1 MRSGVIALKV
11 GMTRIFTDA
20 GEHIPVTVLKLD
32 KCQVLGHRT
41 NDKNGYTAMQL
52 GAGMRKP
59 SRLTKAARQNFAI
72 AKVEPKRK
80 LAEFRVSPDNL
91 IDVGAEITADHFITG
106 QFVDVTGTNQG
117 KGFQG
122 AMRRWNF
129 GGGRASH
136 GNSLSHRALGSTG
149 QCQDPGKVFKGKKM
163 AGHMGDE
170 RVTTQNLVVVR
181 TDVDRGLVMVRGA
194 VPGSKG
200 GWVLVRDAVR
210 KAPPKDAP
218 RPGAF
223 KARDGAAEISAPAQ
237 AAEAAETAD
246 AAETKEQA

>member
-1 MRSGVIALKV
+1 MRSGVIAQKV
-11 GMTRIFTDA
+11 GMTRIFTEA

-32 KCQVLGHRT
+32 KCQVVGHLT
-41 NDKNGYTAMQL
+41 NEKNGYTALKL
-52 GAGMRKP
+52 GAGTRKP
-59 SRLTKAARQNFAI
+59 ARLTRAERQNFAI

-80 LAEFRVSPDNL
+80 VVEFRVSPENM
-91 IDVGAEITADHFITG
+91 IEVGAEITADHFIPG

-122 AMRRWNF
+122 AMKRWNF
-129 GGGRASH
+129 GGLRATH
-136 GNSLSHRALGSTG
+136 GVSVSHRSHGSTG
-149 QCQDPGKVFKGKKM
+149 QRQDPGKVFKGKKM

-181 TDVDRGLVMVRGA
+181 TDVERGLVMVRGA

-200 GWVLVRDAVR
+200 GWVLVRDAV
-210 KAPPKDAP
+210 KKEPPKDAP

-223 KARDGAAEISAPAQ
+223 KSRGGAEG
-237 AAEAAETAD
+237 AEAAEP
-246 AAETKEQA
+246 KEQE